1 MQSMQRYS
9 PKNQCQVFI
18 PRNALQASWEVGY
31 SGAELPDGIP
41 DVATVSLTP
50 PPNSAS
56 NGNGNQH
63 GERSELYE
71 QFFNVERGSI
81 SRSTVRCSVYSV
93 IVHKDASTLVFDS
106 NFENM
111 LKVGILMAHQFIID
125 LILFN
130 DREDMGAGQ
139 FIS

>member
-56 NGNGNQH
+56 NGNGNEY
-63 GERSELYE
+63 GERSEKFE
-71 QFFNVERGSI
+71 KFFNEERGSI
-81 SRSTVRCSVYSV
+81 SRSTVRCAVYTVKVNIHAPSLAF
-93 IVHKDASTLVFDS
+93 HP
-106 NFENM
+106 NFEAI
-111 LKVGILMAHQFIID
+111 LKAGIPMSH
-125 LILFN
+125 
-130 DREDMGAGQ
+130 RTTV
-139 FIS
+139 SS